1 VPGRGYHKWRVRRA
15 QHLIQHFTK
24 AMKLLPKAPR
34 EFKPILLAEAWLH
47 LFNPWLLL
55 AVTVILLYK
64 ALMGSLTALTSLT
77 AGAALLILRPYRTWV
92 ATQVYLI
99 TASIR
104 NLWTKEIAWE
114 KQEKS

>member
-1 VPGRGYHKWRVRRA
+1 MWRIRRA

-34 EFKPILLAEAWLH
+34 EFKPILLAETWLH

-55 AVTVILLYK
+55 AATTILLYK
-64 ALMGSLTALTSLT
+64 ALMGSLVALALLV
-77 AGAALLILRPYRTWV
+77 AGAELLILKPYRTWI
-92 ATQVYLI
+92 ATQAYLI

-104 NLWTKEIAWE
+104 NMWTREIAWE

>member
-1 VPGRGYHKWRVRRA
+1 
-15 QHLIQHFTK
+15 
-24 AMKLLPKAPR
+24 
-34 EFKPILLAEAWLH
+34 LAEAWLH

-55 AVTVILLYK
+55 VVATILLYK
-64 ALMGSLTALTSLT
+64 ALMGSLTALALLVI
-77 AGAALLILRPYRTWV
+77 GLALLILKPYRTWV

-99 TASIR
+99 TASVR